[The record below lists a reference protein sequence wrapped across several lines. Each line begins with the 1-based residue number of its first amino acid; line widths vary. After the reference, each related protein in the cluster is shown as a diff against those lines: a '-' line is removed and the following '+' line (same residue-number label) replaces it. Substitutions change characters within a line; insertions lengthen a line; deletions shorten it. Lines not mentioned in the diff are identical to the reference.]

1 VKEEVIKM
9 NRNVISDLVTV
20 SGSGLGA
27 ATVQALPKA
36 V

>member
-1 VKEEVIKM
+1 MKGKANKM
-9 NRNVISDLVTV
+9 NRNAISDLVTV